1 MTSTKQGYCAIWTEC
16 ISGREGND
24 IASAFIQILKKV
36 GNDHPNITKIIC
48 WSGSVPQNRNF
59 SQAILEF
66 LYTQEQIDEIN
77 MKYSLAG
84 HSCVQEVDNMHEQ
97 IEVAMSIL
105 LANFLFESSLKG

>member
-1 MTSTKQGYCAIWTEC
+1 M
-16 ISGREGND
+16 SGRAGND

-48 WSGSVPQNRNF
+48 WSDSCVPQNRNSHI

-84 HSCVQEVDNMHEQ
+84 HSCVQEVDNMHQQ
-97 IEVAMSIL
+97 IEVAMRV
-105 LANFLFESSLKG
+105 AEFY

>member
-1 MTSTKQGYCAIWTEC
+1 M
-16 ISGREGND
+16 SGRAGYD

-48 WSGSVPQNRNF
+48 CSDSCVPHNRNSHI

-66 LYTQEQIDEIN
+66 LYTEEQVDEIN

-84 HSCVQEVDNMHEQ
+84 HSCVQEVDIICTNKLRWQGE
-97 IEVAMSIL
+97 
-105 LANFLFESSLKG
+105 